1 MTTSLLPAI
10 TPTGKS
16 YTLDDFS
23 ALVFSAVSYKL
34 SNDVLSAIS
43 FLEANIEIPEFTPPT
58 ASSSSGGAY
67 NSARGGGSSGN
78 GGNTGNHP
86 RHDYRSSKTASG
98 GNSGNSNGRRG
109 GSSRNPTAEDWELM
123 RNFKTTKIEAKVGVE
138 KTIND
143 IRIMLNKMST
153 ANYAK
158 QSAAI
163 LDEVGKYMDH
173 SDSLPEN
180 IEKIAMAIFSIASSN
195 KFYSEIYAELYRELV
210 EKFQVFDEILTKFVA
225 GFLETIATIEY
236 VDPDV
241 NYDEFCRVNKA
252 NDNRKATSAFIV
264 NLMKKGLIA
273 QSEVAR
279 ILAVLVD
286 TVLRYI
292 GEEGRIHVIEEITEN
307 VFIFVSTS
315 HAELKSTTEWVDT
328 VAPAV
333 KKLSTAKPADHKSM
347 SNRIMFKY
355 MDMLTHVA

>member
-1 MTTSLLPAI
+1 MNPH
-10 TPTGKS
+10 GKS
-16 YTLDDFS
+16 YTLEDFG
-23 ALVFSAVSYKL
+23 ALVFGAVSYKL

-58 ASSSSGGAY
+58 ANASSVPSSGGVAY
-67 NSARGGGSSGN
+67 NSGRGSGGSAGN
-78 GGNTGNHP
+78 GP
-86 RHDYRSSKTASG
+86 RHDYRSSKG
-98 GNSGNSNGRRG
+98 GGHSNGRKG
-109 GSSRNPTAEDWELM
+109 ASSSRNPTSEDWEMM

-163 LDEVGKYMDH
+163 FDEVGKYMDH

-210 EKFQVFDEILTKFVA
+210 EKFQVFGEILTKFVA

-241 NYDEFCRVNKA
+241 NYDEFCRVNKT

-264 NLMKKGLIA
+264 NLMKKGLIE

-286 TVLRYI
+286 MVLAYI

-315 HAELKSTTEWVDT
+315 HAELKSTSEWVNT
-328 VAPAV
+328 VVPAV
-333 KKLSTAKPADHKSM
+333 KKLSSAKPADHKSM